1 VRQYCVV
8 TQKQPPLMGLLAS
21 VASVAVITAL
31 VYALKQAVPVVSTGV
46 VYMLAVLLVS
56 SRWGLWFGVLTAVL
70 SALAFNFFHIPPT
83 GQFSIADG
91 ENWVA
96 LVVFVV
102 VALVTSTMAST
113 AAARAEEA
121 ERGRREADLTAE
133 MARLLLGGGSVEE
146 SLRTVAQRIA
156 EAYELP
162 SVSVELAWVDS
173 DPRRR
178 AVPLIVDGNRI
189 GTVLVPMSIDPVVFD
204 ALQDR
209 VVPALETL
217 VGAARRRDELE
228 AQVIETKALRRSN
241 VVKTTLL
248 RTVSHDLRS
257 PLTAITAAAGGLA
270 SPNLDDDERRELT
283 SVISDESARLS
294 RLVDNLLDLSR
305 IQAGSADPRADWCS
319 VEELVQG
326 AIESVPTPPGGFDVE
341 LDPDLP
347 LLQADAAQ
355 LERAF
360 ANVLENSAHF
370 AGSEP
375 VVVRGRLT
383 GRAVILRVTDH
394 GPGVPSGELERIF
407 EPFYRSRERAG
418 AGAGSGLGLA
428 IARGFL
434 EANGG
439 RIRAESLPGQGTSFV
454 IQLPVPATAP
464 TPSVTSDQAA
474 E

>member
-1 VRQYCVV
+1 
-8 TQKQPPLMGLLAS
+8 LSGLVASLAS
-21 VASVAVITAL
+21 VAAITAL
-31 VYALKQAVPVVSTGV
+31 VYGLKEAVPVVSTGV
-46 VYMLAVLLVS
+46 VYLLAVLLVS

-70 SALAFNFFHIPPT
+70 SAAAFNFFHIPPT
-83 GQFSIADG
+83 GRFTIADG

-96 LVVFVV
+96 LAVFVV
-102 VALVTSTMAST
+102 AALFTSTLSAT
-113 AAARAEEA
+113 ATARAVEA

-133 MARLLLGGGSVEE
+133 MARLLLGGGSIEA
-146 SLRTVAQRIA
+146 SLRTVGQRIA
-156 EAYELP
+156 DAYDLP

-178 AVPLIVDGNRI
+178 AVPLIVEGNRI
-189 GTVLVPMSIDPVVFD
+189 GTVLVPSAADPAVFD

-209 VVPALETL
+209 VVPSLETL

-228 AQVIETKALRRSN
+228 SQGIETKALRRSN

-270 SPNLDDDERRELT
+270 SPHLDDEQRRELT
-283 SVISDESARLS
+283 SVITDESARLS

-305 IQAGSADPRADWCS
+305 LQAGGAEPRTDWLS
-319 VEELVQG
+319 LDEVVHG
-326 AIESVPTPPGGFDVE
+326 AIESVSAPPGGFDVE

-347 LLQADAAQ
+347 LIQADATQ
-355 LERAF
+355 LERAL
-360 ANVLENSAHF
+360 ANVLENSSHF

-375 VVVRGRLT
+375 VVVRGRVA
-383 GRAVILRVTDH
+383 GRAAILRVTDH
-394 GPGVPSGELERIF
+394 GPGIPAGELERIF
-407 EPFYRSRERAG
+407 EPFYRSRER

-454 IQLPVPATAP
+454 IQVPVPADAPAAPAGAERTA
-464 TPSVTSDQAA
+464 

>member
-1 VRQYCVV
+1 MARRQS
-8 TQKQPPLMGLLAS
+8 LLSGLAASIAS
-21 VASVAVITAL
+21 VAAITAL
-31 VYALKQAVPVVSTGV
+31 VYGLREVVPVVSTGV

-56 SRWGLWFGVLTAVL
+56 SRWGLWLGIVTAVL

-83 GQFSIADG
+83 GRFSIADG

-96 LVVFVV
+96 LAVFL
-102 VALVTSTMAST
+102 VAAVVTSTLSGQAT
-113 AAARAEEA
+113 TRAQEA
-121 ERGRREADLTAE
+121 ERGQREADLTAE
-133 MARLLLGGGSVEE
+133 MARLLLGGGSIGE
-146 SLRTVAQRIA
+146 SLRTVGERIA
-156 EAYELP
+156 DAYGLA

-189 GTVLVPMSIDPVVFD
+189 GTVLVPAAIDPVVFD

-228 AQVIETKALRRSN
+228 AQLIETKALRRSN

-257 PLTAITAAAGGLA
+257 PLTAITTAAAGLA
-270 SPNLDDDERRELT
+270 SHNLDPEQQRELV
-283 SVISDESARLS
+283 SVITTESARLS

-305 IQAGSADPRADWCS
+305 LQAGSADPRPDWCS
-319 VEELVQG
+319 LEEVVQG
-326 AIESVPTPPGGFDVE
+326 AIESVEAPPAGFDVE

-347 LLQADAAQ
+347 LVQADAAQ
-355 LERAF
+355 LERAL
-360 ANVLENSAHF
+360 ANVLENSSNF
-370 AGSEP
+370 AGSDP
-375 VVVRGRLT
+375 VVVRGRAT
-383 GRAVILRVTDH
+383 GRLVVLRVSDL
-394 GPGVPSGELERIF
+394 GPGVPSDELERIF
-407 EPFYRSRERAG
+407 EPFYRSRERTG
-418 AGAGSGLGLA
+418 GGSGLGLA

-454 IQLPVPATAP
+454 IQLPIPVDAPAAAP
-464 TPSVTSDQAA
+464 SGELAG